1 MCRESQDM
9 RNRPAPVYG
18 SYDDGDPT
26 TTNLYV
32 GNLAPDVTE
41 AILEK
46 EFGRFGKLGGVRG
59 GRWVSGG
66 YCNGQEYGGLATLW
80 LLLFC
85 TFKVRLTYVKVV
97 CTAHLQ

>member
-1 MCRESQDM
+1 M
-9 RNRPAPVYG
+9 YG

-46 EFGRFGKLGGVRG
+46 EFGRFGTWSLAGLTHIRGWVVLCLG
-59 GRWVSGG
+59 
-66 YCNGQEYGGLATLW
+66 
-80 LLLFC
+80 F
-85 TFKVRLTYVKVV
+85 
-97 CTAHLQ
+97 